1 MAIEL
6 LHLQPGSES
15 MQPLCQIGICLAIV
29 CTMPGSGA
37 QNVATVARDSTGEGT
52 DTAPAVS
59 PVGPRTSQMILG
71 PSDVIHINVWKN
83 TDVSETVTVGPDGFV
98 ALPLLGALQVSGLT
112 AKEVEKLIGS
122 QLATYIVNP
131 QVTVSI
137 VDIRSRQVYI
147 LGQVSKPG
155 SFPLIAPVHVLQLI
169 AQAGGLTTY
178 ANRKG
183 IVVLRPEEGTVKKI
197 PFNYNRVIR
206 GDGKQNIMLQP
217 GDTVVVP

>member
-1 MAIEL
+1 
-6 LHLQPGSES
+6 
-15 MQPLCQIGICLAIV
+15 
-29 CTMPGSGA
+29 
-37 QNVATVARDSTGEGT
+37 
-52 DTAPAVS
+52 
-59 PVGPRTSQMILG
+59 MILG
-71 PSDVIHINVWKN
+71 PADVIHINVWKN
-83 TDVSETVTVGPDGFV
+83 TDVSETVTVEPDGFV
-98 ALPLLGALQVSGLT
+98 ALPLVGALRVSGQT
-112 AKEVEKLIGS
+112 AEEVEKLIS
-122 QLATYIVNP
+122 SRLATYIMNP

-178 ANRKG
+178 ANRKN
-183 IVVLRPEEGTVKKI
+183 IVVLRPEEGSVKKI

-206 GDGKQNIMLQP
+206 GDDKQNIMLQP

>member
-1 MAIEL
+1 MR
-6 LHLQPGSES
+6 Q
-15 MQPLCQIGICLAIV
+15 LCQIGVGCLAIF
-29 CTMPGSGA
+29 CMMPGSGA
-37 QNVATVARDSTGEGT
+37 QSVATLAHNSPGGGA

-59 PVGPRTSQMILG
+59 PMAPPRTSQMILG
-71 PSDVIHINVWKN
+71 PADVIHINVWKN
-83 TDVSETVTVGPDGFV
+83 TDVSETVTVEPDGFV
-98 ALPLLGALQVSGLT
+98 ALPLVGALRVSGQT
-112 AKEVEKLIGS
+112 AEEVEKLIS
-122 QLATYIVNP
+122 SRLATYIMNP

-178 ANRKG
+178 ANRKN
-183 IVVLRPEEGTVKKI
+183 IVVLRPEEGSVKKI

-206 GDGKQNIMLQP
+206 GDDKQNIMLQP